1 MQLSD
6 PGEQFFTKGRSLT
19 SASDTVPRADPAS
32 AYAVG
37 CKVGT
42 RRPEVSMSA
51 NTISGTVVD
60 RSLPGEVAGRREG
73 LCGEEGWRSG
83 EARKSTE

>member
-6 PGEQFFTKGRSLT
+6 SGEQFYAKSRSPT

-37 CKVGT
+37 CKASA
-42 RRPEVSMSA
+42 RRPEVSTSA
-51 NTISGTVVD
+51 NAISGTVVD

-73 LCGEEGWRSG
+73 LCGEERWRSG
-83 EARKSTE
+83 EAPKSTE